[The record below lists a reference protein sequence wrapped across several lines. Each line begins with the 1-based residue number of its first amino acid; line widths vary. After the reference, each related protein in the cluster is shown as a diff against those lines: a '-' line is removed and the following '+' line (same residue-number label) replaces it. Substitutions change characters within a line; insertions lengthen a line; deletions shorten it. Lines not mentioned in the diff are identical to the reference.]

1 MSNNKDVM
9 FPCSSMV
16 WKVSGTCAQTPLS
29 PHVISLHPTVHSL
42 HSSWGPVQALPA
54 QALCFSLKFLIC
66 NVAITLP
73 VGEVYW
79 ET

>member
-1 MSNNKDVM
+1 ML
-9 FPCSSMV
+9 PH
-16 WKVSGTCAQTPLS
+16 GTETLWDLCPNSS

-42 HSSWGPVQALPA
+42 HSSWVPVQALAA
-54 QALCFSLKFLIC
+54 QTISFSLKFLIC
-66 NVAITLP
+66 KMAITLL

>member
-1 MSNNKDVM
+1 MLPHGMETLWDLCPN
-9 FPCSSMV
+9 SS
-16 WKVSGTCAQTPLS
+16 LS
-29 PHVISLHPTVHSL
+29 PCHLPPS
-42 HSSWGPVQALPA
+42 HSSQFTLKLGSSTGPTTLQA

-66 NVAITLP
+66 KVAITLP

>member
-1 MSNNKDVM
+1 MLPHGMEALWDLCPNS
-9 FPCSSMV
+9 
-16 WKVSGTCAQTPLS
+16 S

-42 HSSWGPVQALPA
+42 HSSWVPVQALPA

-66 NVAITLP
+66 KVAITLP